1 MIRIGLVGCGA
12 WGFNYIKTLGFIPE
26 VKLQSVCDIKEESL
40 HKARKNYPD
49 IRTTADYRELLRD
62 DQLDGVIIATPPHSH
77 FSIAAEF
84 LSQSK
89 AVLVEKPCTL
99 SYHEADTL
107 IKLAEKNNTVL
118 MVGHLM
124 EYHPVVSKMQEH
136 ISQGRLGQLRY
147 ILLERTSLGK
157 IRNDVSVHWD
167 LTVHDLSMVRYLV
180 NRNPRW
186 VAAHGVSYQQPSIY
200 DLVSIIMEFPG
211 DLFVQIHANWI
222 SPIKK
227 RQAVVSG
234 DQMTLVFDDVQD
246 TDKLQLIAHNCE
258 ITMPEFEK
266 CLPLTNQCMHFVD
279 CIKSKSAPRTGAADI
294 LWVIKATEL
303 VEQSLMSNG
312 AKLCWD
318 GNGETNVRDR
328 DI

>member
-12 WGFNYIKTLGFIPE
+12 WGFNYINTLCSIPE
-26 VKLQSVCDIKEESL
+26 VKLQSICDIKEESL
-40 HKARKNYPD
+40 QKVRQNYPNT
-49 IRTTADYRELLRD
+49 RTTTDYRELLND
-62 DQLDGVIIATPPHSH
+62 DPLDGVIIATPPHSH

-84 LSQSK
+84 LSQNK

-99 SYHEADTL
+99 SYHEADSL

-124 EYHPVVSKMQEH
+124 EYHPVVFRMQDH

-186 VAAHGVSYQQPSIY
+186 VSAHGVSYQQQNIY
-200 DLVSIIMEFPG
+200 DLVIIIMEFPG

-227 RQAVVSG
+227 RQAVIAG

-246 TDKLQLIAHNCE
+246 TDKLQLISHNSE
-258 ITMPEFEK
+258 ITMPKFEK
-266 CLPLTNQCMHFVD
+266 SLPLTNQCRHFVD
-279 CIKSKSAPRTGAADI
+279 CIKSQLSPRTGSADI

-303 VEQSLMSNG
+303 VEQSLLNNG
-312 AKLCWD
+312 AKLWWD
-318 GNGETNVRDR
+318 GNGETNVKDR

>member
-1 MIRIGLVGCGA
+1 MVKIGLVGCGA
-12 WGFNYIKTLGFIPE
+12 WGFNYINTLCSIPE
-26 VKLQSVCDIKEESL
+26 VNLQNICDIKKESL
-40 HKARKNYPD
+40 QKVKETYPN
-49 IRTTADYRELLRD
+49 IRTTTDYRELLND
-62 DQLDGVIIATPPHSH
+62 DHLDGVIIATPPHSH

-84 LSQSK
+84 LSQNK

-107 IKLAEKNNTVL
+107 IKLAEKNNTIL

-124 EYHPVVSKMQEH
+124 EYHPVVFKIQDH

-147 ILLERTSLGK
+147 IILERTSLGK
-157 IRNDVSVHWD
+157 ICKDVSVYWD

-186 VAAHGVSYQQPSIY
+186 VSAHGVSYQQQNIY
-200 DLVSIIMEFPG
+200 DLVIITMEFPD
-211 DLFVQIHANWI
+211 DLLVQIYANWI

-227 RQAVVSG
+227 RQAEFSG
-234 DQMTLVFDDVQD
+234 DQMTMVFDDVKD
-246 TDKLQLIAHNCE
+246 NDKLQLISKNGE
-258 ITMPEFEK
+258 ISILKFEK
-266 CLPLTNQCMHFVD
+266 SLPLTNQCMHFVD
-279 CIKSKSAPRTGAADI
+279 CIKSKSPPRTGSADI

-303 VEQSLMSNG
+303 VEQSLLNNG

-318 GNGETNVRDR
+318 GNGERNVKD
-328 DI
+328 